1 MNAAINDLLVLVNE
15 ILDGVDADKVVDCM
29 ENAHGWINV
38 DSKDVAGFIRNFF
51 LNEVDEDEFDDLM
64 ETVYSEFYSIAAQ
77 FNYTITTS
85 Y

>member
-1 MNAAINDLLVLVNE
+1 MDAAINDLLILVNE
-15 ILDGVDADKVVDCM
+15 VIDGVGTDRVVSCM
-29 ENAHGWINV
+29 EYAYGWINV

-64 ETVYSEFYSIAAQ
+64 ETVYSEFYNIAAQ
-77 FNYTITTS
+77 FNYTITTT